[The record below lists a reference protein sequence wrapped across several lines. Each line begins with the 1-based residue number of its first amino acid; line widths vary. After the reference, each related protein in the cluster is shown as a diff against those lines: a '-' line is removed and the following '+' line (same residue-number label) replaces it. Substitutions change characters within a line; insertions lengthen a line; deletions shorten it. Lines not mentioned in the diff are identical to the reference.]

1 MQPVKIYRS
10 VAAMER
16 LSLFYMDTRTEGPVI
31 LCLHGRWGRAR
42 TWYGFMQ
49 HYGRQYRVIAPDQ
62 RGHGLSDKPVSQY
75 TAQEMAEDVV
85 ALLQH
90 LKLDSV
96 MLVGHSMG
104 ARVAGH
110 VAALYPRCVRAL
122 ALLDKSADGPAP
134 NPLSLDQID
143 PVDPLTRD
151 WPLPFVSLAEAEEF
165 LDKTMD
171 SPWSRQYF
179 RNSLTETVGG
189 YRMMFSPQAMAANI
203 AYEEGW
209 FHRLADIRCPVMLV
223 RAKGAEAVPDEDWQ
237 RMQALLPNCLAFE
250 ASHPDHNVHLTNP
263 EEFYGFV
270 DAFLRHAGVYQA

>member
-1 MQPVKIYRS
+1 MQTVKIYRS

-16 LSLFYMDTRTEGPVI
+16 LNLFYMDTRTNGPAIV
-31 LCLHGRWGRAR
+31 CLHGRWGRAQ

-49 HYGRQYRVIAPDQ
+49 HYGRKYRVIAPDQ
-62 RGHGLSDKPVSQY
+62 RGHGLSDKPVGQY

-96 MLVGHSMG
+96 ILVGHSMG

-110 VAALYPRCVRAL
+110 VAALYPHCVRAL
-122 ALLDKSADGPAP
+122 ALLDKSAAGPAP

-179 RNSLTETVGG
+179 KNSLTETVGG

-203 AYEEGW
+203 AYDEGW

-223 RAKGAEAVPDEDWQ
+223 RAKGGEAVPDEDFQ
-237 RMQALLPNCLAFE
+237 RMQALLPNCMSFE
-250 ASHPDHNVHLTNP
+250 ASNPDHNVHLTNP
-263 EEFYGFV
+263 EEFYGFF
-270 DAFLRHAGVYQA
+270 DTFLRHAGVCKV